1 MRFTHIL
8 VGILCILCFVSTGH
22 IAEGSGPGQLT
33 IGVPHLL
40 TELPITWRPEA
51 HSSLR
56 FHIKVT
62 KPAHYSGGKLIATL
76 SDVTDYRGSCG
87 NQWSPYNDLELRQS
101 PFHNSG
107 WRVETELKS
116 LSISIT
122 DNTGSSEAPE
132 WMYLRVY
139 CEDYAAYGKLTLT
152 TAESSVTEAYPVEI
166 IIPRDINGNK
176 IADCWRDD
184 ETTADPNNS
193 NPSKNY
199 VANWDQ
205 ESGPDAPNTQ
215 RGDNLTVL
223 DEYRGLFV
231 QGAWTDTEPEGWDVF
246 IRSEAG
252 LGRAEDLPNMTCHL
266 MGLNEVS
273 HVTGEVLTYQAS
285 ITVIL
290 GDVILGDVY
299 AIRLRNDPTQYDRQ
313 HPQEALGHI
322 GLGPP
327 SSGTRGNIFTDRIR
341 ACAIINGNGQTA
353 ATLTDAV
360 VAHEIGHGV
369 HLRHCPDHIDLN
381 CYMWQFGDR
390 ESHNVTAYGNHHK
403 VDYDLKSPTF
413 APQQPLAV
421 PENHVRTYDPN
432 TGTWTLSASVDDV
445 VQLPGITVTPSN
457 NNVPGGNSHLTPYGC
472 HNIAENDWC
481 SDDGTC
487 TTRSDASSDGP
498 CEHRW
503 CLCANY
509 NGNGGTSDDTS
520 NNGGDTSE
528 DTSSN
533 TIISTNTG
541 LSSNGCDYNAEH
553 DYCSDTGSC
562 TTTSDPYSNGSCG
575 HRHCLCANHNDSI
588 ISTNTGPSE
597 NGCDYNAERDYCT
610 DAGSCTTTSDPASNG
625 PCGHRYCLC
634 AQ

>member
-1 MRFTHIL
+1 MRFRYVFI
-8 VGILCILCFVSTGH
+8 GILCLSCLFNTTH
-22 IAEGSGPGQLT
+22 IVEGSESEQLT
-33 IGVPHLL
+33 ID
-40 TELPITWRPEA
+40 LPYLDSERSTTWRPQVGDT
-51 HSSLR
+51 LT
-56 FHIKVT
+56 FTIQVT
-62 KPAHYSGGKLIATL
+62 KPSHYSGGKLTATL
-76 SDVTDYRGSCG
+76 SDTTSYFGECG
-87 NQWSPYNDLELRQS
+87 NRLGSIELYDLVLPQDLLNNQRW
-101 PFHNSG
+101 N
-107 WRVETELKS
+107 VETTWIS
-116 LSISIT
+116 LSHPISP
-122 DNTGSSEAPE
+122 DNDGDGDVET
-132 WMYLRVY
+132 MYLHVD
-139 CEDYAAYGKLTLT
+139 CKDYAAYSKLTFAT
-152 TAESSVTEAYPVEI
+152 TESSTREADPVTI
-166 IIPRDINGNK
+166 KIPKDGTDTLDDGNK
-176 IADCWRDD
+176 IADCWKGD
-184 ETTADPNNS
+184 EANPYDPNIDND
-193 NPSKNY
+193 P
-199 VANWDQ
+199 
-205 ESGPDAPNTQ
+205 GPNTQ
-215 RGDNLTVL
+215 FGDGLAVL
-223 DEYRGLFV
+223 DEYRGLYV
-231 QGAWTDTEPEGWDVF
+231 NGSWTDTDPSEWDVF
-246 IRSEAG
+246 IWSESGIGNASALRNMQLRSMSSAEVDYENG
-252 LGRAEDLPNMTCHL
+252 LVHDFKIVHTPPHGM
-266 MGLNEVS
+266 
-273 HVTGEVLTYQAS
+273 
-285 ITVIL
+285 
-290 GDVILGDVY
+290 VY

-313 HPQEALGHI
+313 HPQEPLGHM

-341 ACAIINGNGQTA
+341 EYAIINGNGQTA

-498 CEHRW
+498 CGHRW

-509 NGNGGTSDDTS
+509 NGSETSDDTS
-520 NNGGDTSE
+520 NNGDDSSTSE

-541 LSSNGCDYNAEH
+541 FSSNGCDYNAEY

-610 DAGSCTTTSDPASNG
+610 DAGSCATTSDPSSNG